1 MPVVSDASPLIL
13 LAKIGKLNLLK
24 ELYREIII
32 PSHVRNEVMEHKDK
46 ASTLILSEIKKG
58 WIQPVDAEIS
68 HEIMRLGE
76 KLGLHKGET
85 AALGVAKHLGIN
97 EILADDK
104 LARIA
109 ARILGLRAIGCLGVI
124 MKAYETDVI
133 TRTEAIDSIEK
144 LVKAGLWISPEILSD
159 VFKSLE
165 Q

>member
-24 ELYREIII
+24 DLYCEIII
-32 PSHVRNEVMEHKDK
+32 TSQVENEVMVHKDR

-58 WIQPVDAEIS
+58 WIKTRDAENSLDIVK
-68 HEIMRLGE
+68 LGE

-124 MKAYETDVI
+124 LKAYETDVI

-144 LVKAGLWISPEILSD
+144 LVKAGLWVSPEVLSD
-159 VFKSLE
+159 VFKSL
-165 Q
+165 